1 MNVDLLRGFL
11 LIIFGF
17 VSGSIMFSR
26 IIPLAVLKKDIC
38 RNSNDGNPGAAN
50 VFKNCGVVV
59 GMICLLLDMAK
70 GFFPVFLAEKM
81 IDTDSIMFS
90 LIMAAPVLGHAVAP
104 FNRFH
109 GGKCIATSFGV
120 LIALAFKDAMGLL
133 LLAVIYVLFSTVVK
147 ISPNRRRSIVSFAIF
162 AVCSVV
168 LYVYKKKYSFALGC
182 FAVSLTAIERHFA
195 DRSEAGNEQNCAAD
209 APVKNDI

>member
-1 MNVDLLRGFL
+1 MNGDLLRGFL
-11 LIIFGF
+11 LIVFGF
-17 VSGSIMFSR
+17 VSGSVMFSR
-26 IIPLAVLKKDIC
+26 IIPLAVLKRDIC
-38 RNSNDGNPGAAN
+38 RESNDGNPGAAN

-81 IDTDSIMFS
+81 IDTDSVMFS

-133 LLAVIYVLFSTVVK
+133 LLAVIYILFSTVVK
-147 ISPNRRRSIVSFAIF
+147 ISPNRRRSIVSFTIF
-162 AVCSVV
+162 AICSVV
-168 LYVYKKKYSFALGC
+168 LYIYKKKYSFALGC
-182 FAVSLTAIERHFA
+182 LAVSLTAIEKHFA
-195 DRSEAGNEQNCAAD
+195 DRSEAGEEQNCTAD
-209 APVKNDI
+209 GPLKNDI

>member
-1 MNVDLLRGFL
+1 MNGDLLRGFL
-11 LIIFGF
+11 LIVFGF

-26 IIPLAVLKKDIC
+26 IIPLAVLKRDIC
-38 RNSNDGNPGAAN
+38 RESNDGNPGAAN

-81 IDTDSIMFS
+81 IDTDSVMFS
-90 LIMAAPVLGHAVAP
+90 LIMAAPVLGHAIAP

-133 LLAVIYVLFSTVVK
+133 LLAVIYILFSTVVK
-147 ISPNRRRSIVSFAIF
+147 ISPNRRRSIVSFTIF
-162 AVCSVV
+162 AICSVV
-168 LYVYKKKYSFALGC
+168 LYIYKKKYSFALGC
-182 FAVSLTAIERHFA
+182 LAVSLTAIEKHFA
-195 DRSEAGNEQNCAAD
+195 DRSEAGEEQNCTAD
-209 APVKNDI
+209 GPLKNDI

>member
-1 MNVDLLRGFL
+1 MNGDLLRGFL
-11 LIIFGF
+11 LIVFGF

-26 IIPLAVLKKDIC
+26 IIPLTVLKRDIC
-38 RNSNDGNPGAAN
+38 RESNDGNPGAAN

-81 IDTDSIMFS
+81 SDTDSVMFS
-90 LIMAAPVLGHAVAP
+90 LIMAAPVLGHAIAP

-133 LLAVIYVLFSTVVK
+133 LLAVIYILFSTVVK
-147 ISPNRRRSIVSFAIF
+147 ISPNRRRSIVSFTIF
-162 AVCSVV
+162 AICSVV
-168 LYVYKKKYSFALGC
+168 LYIYKKKYSFALGC
-182 FAVSLTAIERHFA
+182 LAVSLTAIEKHFA
-195 DRSEAGNEQNCAAD
+195 DRSEAGEEQNCTAD
-209 APVKNDI
+209 GPLKNDI